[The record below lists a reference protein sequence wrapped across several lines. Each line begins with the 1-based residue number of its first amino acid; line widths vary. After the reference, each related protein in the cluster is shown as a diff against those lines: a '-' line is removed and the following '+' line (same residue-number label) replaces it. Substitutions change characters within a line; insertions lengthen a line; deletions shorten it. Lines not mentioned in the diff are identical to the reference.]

1 MLQTYEKHNAGA
13 SIQQMKAEQ
22 KVLLHRIEQASELV
36 EQLHGRVIS
45 TLARLIYSVAL
56 IMFNVLLNNPSFLV
70 VMFVVLAVLDLHTF
84 ILDILEYRSCKRAYN
99 YLKEIHKR
107 NEHHIMCADII
118 FSTMIDD
125 GED

>member
-36 EQLHGRVIS
+36 EQSHGRVIS
-45 TLARLIYSVAL
+45 TLARLVYSIAL
-56 IMFNVLLNNPSFLV
+56 VVFNVMLNNPSFLV
-70 VMFVVLAVLDLHTF
+70 VLFVILAVVDTHTL
-84 ILDILEYRSCKRAYN
+84 ILNMLGYRSCKRACN

>member
-36 EQLHGRVIS
+36 EQSHGRVIS
-45 TLARLIYSVAL
+45 TLARLVYSIAL
-56 IMFNVLLNNPSFLV
+56 VVFNVMLNNPSFLV
-70 VMFVVLAVLDLHTF
+70 VLFVILAVVDSHTL
-84 ILDILEYRSCKRAYN
+84 ILNMLGYRSCKRAYN

-118 FSTMIDD
+118 FSAMIDD